1 MAKLRATRTWSTKA
15 VGFMAERPQHP
26 TKQAAWLL
34 VGVTV
39 LIFLLALYSTL

>member
-1 MAKLRATRTWSTKA
+1 MPICSTRM
-15 VGFMAERPQHP
+15 VDFMDDRPRHP

-39 LIFLLALYSTL
+39 LIFLLGLYSTL